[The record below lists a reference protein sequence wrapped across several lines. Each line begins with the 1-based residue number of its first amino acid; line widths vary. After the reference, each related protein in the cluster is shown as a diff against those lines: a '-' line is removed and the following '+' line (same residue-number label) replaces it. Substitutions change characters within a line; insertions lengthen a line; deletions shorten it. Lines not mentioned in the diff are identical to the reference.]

1 MSADPWADDVSLS
14 DIEPRFVCKA
24 CGKRGADIGPHL
36 AAARMRTF
44 GLAFGSHKRAALAH
58 NLQLGIDV
66 QMLRDMLLR
75 RAMPRI
81 APKAAYRQTN
91 GNNAATDYE

>member
-36 AAARMRTF
+36 AAARMRT
-44 GLAFGSHKRAALAH
+44 S
-58 NLQLGIDV
+58 V
-66 QMLRDMLLR
+66 
-75 RAMPRI
+75 
-81 APKAAYRQTN
+81 
-91 GNNAATDYE
+91 